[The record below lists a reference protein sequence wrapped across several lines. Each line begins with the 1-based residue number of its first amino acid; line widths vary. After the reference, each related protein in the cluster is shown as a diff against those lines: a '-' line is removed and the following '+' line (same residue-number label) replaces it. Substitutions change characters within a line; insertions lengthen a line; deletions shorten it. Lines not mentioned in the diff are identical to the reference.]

1 MIRVGRCKYDENN
14 KMTYPSFDNFTPII
28 IMMRSHSKYYEL
40 SPYEL
45 KNSEGHI
52 MENIWQSAKVY
63 ASVPASKQYYSRY
76 DKTVIWN
83 HPKEIHVDENDNLT
97 PEYWNW
103 RTKLAK
109 NKYPVRYPV
118 GFNYRH
124 NCLYALSDNDLTK
137 KLNYIDGRKQ
147 IYMPLYINLAQQ
159 TKLFGEL
166 KNRLKS
172 GENLLIIEVDGPHQE
187 YLQYYVDT
195 YGVDDQFI
203 QNDTMLATNQNLD
216 IMLNDSKH
224 PFGHGYCIASALLN

>member
-97 PEYWNW
+97 PEY
-103 RTKLAK
+103 
-109 NKYPVRYPV
+109 
-118 GFNYRH
+118 F
-124 NCLYALSDNDLTK
+124 S
-137 KLNYIDGRKQ
+137 
-147 IYMPLYINLAQQ
+147 
-159 TKLFGEL
+159 
-166 KNRLKS
+166 NR
-172 GENLLIIEVDGPHQE
+172 
-187 YLQYYVDT
+187 
-195 YGVDDQFI
+195 
-203 QNDTMLATNQNLD
+203 
-216 IMLNDSKH
+216 
-224 PFGHGYCIASALLN
+224 